1 MRHGFFPDRKKFVG
15 AYAPP
20 PYASPADMPVVIS
33 DIEDVYIF
41 EEIFGI
47 EVTSSIEHANFSA
60 IMKIILF

>member
-1 MRHGFFPDRKKFVG
+1 MRHGFLLDRKKFVG
-15 AYAPP
+15 AYAP

-47 EVTSSIEHANFSA
+47 EVTSTVSNMPIFQQS
-60 IMKIILF
+60 

>member
-1 MRHGFFPDRKKFVG
+1 
-15 AYAPP
+15 
-20 PYASPADMPVVIS
+20 MPVVIS

>member
-1 MRHGFFPDRKKFVG
+1 M
-15 AYAPP
+15 PP

-47 EVTSSIEHANFSA
+47 EVTSTVSNMPIFQQS
-60 IMKIILF
+60 